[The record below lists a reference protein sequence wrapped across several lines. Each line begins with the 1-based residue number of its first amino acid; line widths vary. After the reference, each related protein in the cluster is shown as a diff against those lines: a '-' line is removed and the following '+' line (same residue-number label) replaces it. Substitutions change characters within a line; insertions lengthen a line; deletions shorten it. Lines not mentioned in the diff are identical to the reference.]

1 MPSAHYVNAIR
12 SSEERRKNIIL
23 PSPSAPLP
31 PDPLPLPPSNKM
43 NLEHADGIRKIWNK
57 VTQTK
62 HTVGIGKNTLANA
75 ALWIFGLLS

>member
-1 MPSAHYVNAIR
+1 LAISPEIYFWAGMEASKEPSVAENA
-12 SSEERRKNIIL
+12 
-23 PSPSAPLP
+23 
-31 PDPLPLPPSNKM
+31 LPLLPLSLASTQMPPQQP
-43 NLEHADGIRKIWNK
+43 DGIRKIWNK